1 VTIQNFKTGIP
12 LIVIL
17 LLLSGCSIFS
27 RSQSAEKVIVDPLI
41 ERNKQWREQVE
52 AGNLALQNKNLERAL
67 EAYQA
72 ALAIKPNA
80 SQIQFQ
86 IAKLYFQQEE
96 YERARDAFAATITL
110 DPRNM
115 EARNSLGYI
124 YEQLNNY
131 EAAAQVYEDT
141 LEVEPRNLYALNHL
155 GLAYKQLGLL
165 DEAERALRKAVEIDP
180 KTARPASRNLHNYL
194 GLIYW
199 EKGDIGEAVA
209 EFRESIR
216 LFPKDI
222 WARQS
227 LASLYEEH
235 GRHYEAQL
243 QYHKIL
249 EVDPQ
254 NLLAPTRLQALA
266 QLDRSAS
273 MLVNLAPVDLIDI
286 DIEEVIAAAP
296 DAADYPDADAIILL
310 NQFSHEVTPA
320 GKSRYTSH
328 QVVKILTERG
338 VQNYDDIA
346 IPHTPTAQHITV
358 NVARTILPDGTVAEP
373 PEEAFNDVTPPGL
386 LSYNLYSDSMW
397 RVISM
402 PALKPGVCIEYQVTL
417 EDAGAASVGSTSWF
431 WGGYSFQSTDPIL
444 QSAYALRVP
453 KGMDF
458 KWKAIHC
465 QLNPDVLHEEE
476 TSTYLWTYGET
487 PALKEEYNMPA
498 TNDIVPRL
506 SYSSVESWD
515 SVYNWYRDI
524 AKDRYTVDPA
534 IEETVEGLTAD
545 LLTADDKIRAI
556 YHFVASQIRYV
567 GIELGQGAYQ
577 PTPADQVLS
586 VRYGD
591 CKDKTTLMITMLD
604 LVGIEAFPVM
614 LNPAP
619 YPRIDLEL
627 PSLGQFSH
635 LIAAIPRD
643 DGGYTWLDP
652 TADTCSYG
660 DLPARNRG
668 RTGFVI
674 RSDRGDFVDIPIS
687 TSASNRLIVDT
698 QIALTE
704 DGTVQGTMRI
714 DTLGQYN
721 LEARLEYKQVSP
733 SRWKD
738 TFAVGLSKQFPG
750 VRVDSVQISDLQ
762 DFNVPVQLNVAFTV
776 ENYAEP
782 VGNNHLM
789 FPLPNDEF
797 SDYAEIFAA
806 AERQYPLDLSYP
818 MEMKKTIRIT
828 LPEGWEVTFPKDV
841 RLENRFASMERRYKL
856 EGNQIQ
862 YEINF
867 IIKESIIPPED
878 YPAAKRFFG
887 MLVREDRTQLI
898 LEKRAKPKT

>member
-1 VTIQNFKTGIP
+1 MTVQHFKASAP
-12 LIVIL
+12 LLAIL

-27 RSQSAEKVIVDPLI
+27 RGQPTEKVIVDPLI
-41 ERNKQWREQVE
+41 EGNKQWQEQVE
-52 AGNLALQNKNLERAL
+52 AGNLALQNKDLKRAL

-72 ALAIKPNA
+72 AMAIKPNA

-96 YERARDAFAATITL
+96 YEKARDAFTTTIAL

-115 EARNSLGYI
+115 DARNSLGYI

-141 LEVEPRNLYALNHL
+141 LEVQPHNLYALNHL

-165 DEAERALRKAVEIDP
+165 DDAERVLRKAIEVDP
-180 KTARPASRNLHNYL
+180 KAARPASRNLHNYL
-194 GLIYW
+194 GMIYW
-199 EKGDIGEAVA
+199 EKGDIGEAIA

-235 GRHYEAQL
+235 RRYYEAQL

-249 EVDPQ
+249 EIDPQ

-273 MLVNLAPVDLIDI
+273 MLVKLVPVDLIDI
-286 DIEEVIAAAP
+286 DIEGVIAAAP
-296 DAADYPDADAIILL
+296 DVADYPDADAIILL

-358 NVARTILPDGTVAEP
+358 NIARTISPDGAVVEP
-373 PEEAFNDVTPPGL
+373 PAEAFNDVTPPGL

-417 EDAGAASVGSTSWF
+417 EDAGAESVGSTSWF
-431 WGGYSFQSTDPIL
+431 WGGFSFQSTDPIL
-444 QSAYALRVP
+444 QSAYALRISQ
-453 KGMDF
+453 GTNF
-458 KWKAIHC
+458 KWKGIHC
-465 QLNPDVLHEEE
+465 QLNPQVLHEEE

-487 PALKEEYNMPA
+487 PALKGEYNMPA

-515 SVYNWYRDI
+515 AVYNWYRDI
-524 AKDRYTVDPA
+524 AKDRYTVDQA
-534 IEETVEGLTAD
+534 IEETVERLTAD
-545 LLTADDKIRAI
+545 LLTADDKIREI

-591 CKDKTTLMITMLD
+591 CKDKTTLMISMLS
-604 LVGIEAFPVM
+604 LLGIEAFPVM

-619 YPRIDLEL
+619 YQRIDLEL

-643 DGGYTWLDP
+643 NGNYIWLDP
-652 TADTCSYG
+652 TADTCGYG

-668 RTGFVI
+668 RKGFVI
-674 RSDRGDFVDIPIS
+674 RSDRGEFVDIPIS
-687 TSASNRLIVDT
+687 TSESNRLVTDT
-698 QIALTE
+698 QIILAE
-704 DGTVQGTMRI
+704 DGTVQGAMRI

-721 LEARLEYKQVSP
+721 IEARLEYKQVSP
-733 SRWKD
+733 SAWKD

-750 VRVDSVQISDLQ
+750 VRVDSVQISDLK
-762 DFNVPVQLNVAFTV
+762 DLNVPVQLNVAFTV
-776 ENYAEP
+776 ENYVEP

-789 FPLPNDEF
+789 LPLPNDEF

-818 MEMKKTIRIT
+818 MQMKKTIRIA
-828 LPEGWEVTFPKDV
+828 LPEGWKATCPKDV
-841 RLENRFASMERRYKL
+841 RLENRFASMERGYKL
-856 EGNQIQ
+856 EGNQIR

-867 IIKESIIPPED
+867 TIKEAIIPPED
-878 YPAAKRFFG
+878 YPAAKRFFDT
-887 MLVREDRTQLI
+887 LVREDRTQLI
-898 LEKRAKPKT
+898 LEKHLNPKT

>member
-1 VTIQNFKTGIP
+1 MVIRHFKASVP
-12 LIVIL
+12 LIAIL
-17 LLLSGCSIFS
+17 LLLSGCSIFG
-27 RSQSAEKVIVDPLI
+27 RSQPAEKVIVDPLI
-41 ERNKQWREQVE
+41 ERNRQWREQVE
-52 AGNLALQNKNLERAL
+52 AGNLALQDKDLKRAL

-86 IAKLYFQQEE
+86 IAKLYFQQAE
-96 YERARDAFAATITL
+96 YEKARDAFAATVTL

-115 EARNSLGYI
+115 DARNSLGYI
-124 YEQLNNY
+124 YEKLNNY
-131 EAAAQVYEDT
+131 DAAAQVYENT
-141 LEVEPRNLYALNHL
+141 LEVEPHNLYALNHL
-155 GLAYKQLGLL
+155 GLAYKELGLL
-165 DEAERALRKAVEIDP
+165 DDAEQILRKAIEIDP
-180 KTARPASRNLHNYL
+180 KSARPASKNLHNYL

-199 EKGDIGEAVA
+199 ERGDIGEAIA

-216 LFPKDI
+216 IFPKDI
-222 WARQS
+222 WPRQS

-235 GRHYEAQL
+235 GRYYEAQL

-249 EVDPQ
+249 EIDPQ

-266 QLDRSAS
+266 QLDRSAP
-273 MLVNLAPVDLIDI
+273 MAVDLVPVDLIDI
-286 DIEEVIAAAP
+286 DIEGIIAAAP
-296 DAADYPDADAIILL
+296 DVADYPDADAIILL

-358 NVARTILPDGTVAEP
+358 NVARTITPDGSVFEP

-417 EDAGAASVGSTSWF
+417 EDAGAESVGSTWWF
-431 WGGYSFQSTDPIL
+431 WGGYSFQSTDSIL

-453 KGMDF
+453 KGRDF
-458 KWKAIHC
+458 KWKAVNC
-465 QLNPDVLHEEE
+465 ELNPQVLHGED
-476 TSTYLWTYGET
+476 TSTYLWIHGET

-506 SYSSVESWD
+506 NYSSVESWD
-515 SVYNWYRDI
+515 AVYNWYRDI

-534 IEETVEGLTAD
+534 IEETVQQLTAD
-545 LLTADDKIRAI
+545 LLTMDDKIRAI
-556 YHFVASQIRYV
+556 YHFVASRIRYV

-577 PTPADQVLS
+577 PTPADQVLR

-591 CKDKTTLMITMLD
+591 CKDKTTLMIVMLD
-604 LVGIEAFPVM
+604 LVGVEAFPVM

-619 YPRIDLEL
+619 YQRIDIEI

-643 DGGYTWLDP
+643 GGGYIWLDP
-652 TADTCSYG
+652 TAETCSYG

-668 RTGFVI
+668 RKGFVI
-674 RSDRGDFVDIPIS
+674 RSDRGGFVDIPIS
-687 TSASNRLIVDT
+687 TPESNRLIVDT
-698 QIALTE
+698 KIALRE
-704 DGTVQGTMRI
+704 DGSILGTMRI
-714 DTLGQYN
+714 DTRGQYN

-733 SRWKD
+733 SAWKD
-738 TFAVGLSKQFPG
+738 TLAVGLSKQFPG
-750 VRVDSVQISDLQ
+750 VRVDSVQISDLE
-762 DFNVPVQLNVAFTV
+762 DLNAPVQLNVAFTV
-776 ENYAEP
+776 KNYAEP
-782 VGNNHLM
+782 VDNRLM
-789 FPLPNDEF
+789 LPLPSDEF

-806 AERQYPLDLSYP
+806 SERQHPLDLSYP
-818 MEMKKTIRIT
+818 MQMKKTIRIA
-828 LPEGWEVTFPKDV
+828 LPEGWRVTFPKDI
-841 RLENRFASMERRYKL
+841 RLGNRFASMERRYKQA
-856 EGNQIQ
+856 GNQIH
-862 YEINF
+862 YELNF
-867 IIKESIIPPED
+867 AIKESIILPED
-878 YPAAKRFFG
+878 YPTAKRFFDI
-887 MLVREDRTQLI
+887 LVREDRTQLI
-898 LEKRAKPKT
+898 LEKRVTPKT